1 MVYVIRS
8 SSVRLLNGK
17 INEITKDIPE
27 KKYFSLEYDDL
38 QDVIIDASYVG
49 MFSDLRVIIVRGVN
63 YFGGKAKYEDQVNSL
78 FKLINNLD
86 ESITLILVC
95 DNLLK
100 TKDSA
105 KTLLSMNVEFIDYSN
120 NTEAE
125 EEYLKNYENENELK
139 IDPKALTKLKE
150 FTCNNFDLLMN
161 ELDKLSIIT
170 KNITFKD
177 VTEYSSNYIIPKDN
191 LEELDYNDVS
201 FKFVD
206 SLINKKFKDAFAY
219 FDKVVERGDDIY
231 SLIGLINSQFSNV
244 YMVKAALSKGLSD
257 EEIMNELGYKKVG
270 RVYIMKKNGN
280 IYTLDE
286 LRDIICYLSDIDLKI
301 KLGNDPINSL
311 KEFILSL

>member
-1 MVYVIRS
+1 MIYVIRS
-8 SSVRLLNGK
+8 TSFRLLNDK

-27 KKYFSLEYDDL
+27 KKYFSLDYDDL

-49 MFSDLRVIIVRGVN
+49 MFSDDRAIIVRDVN
-63 YFGGKAKYEDQVNSL
+63 FFGGKNKYEDQVNSIL
-78 FKLINNLD
+78 KLISNLD
-86 ESITLILVC
+86 PSITLILTC
-95 DNLLK
+95 NNLLK
-100 TKDSA
+100 TKESA
-105 KTLLSMNVEFIDYSN
+105 KNLLSMNVEFIDFSN
-120 NTEAE
+120 NNEAE
-125 EEYLKNYENENELK
+125 EEYLKKYYEENNL
-139 IDPKALTKLKE
+139 IVDSKALDKLKTN
-150 FTCNNFDLLMN
+150 TCNNFDLLLN
-161 ELDKLSIIT
+161 ELDKLSLIT

-177 VTEYSSNYIIPKDN
+177 VNEYSSSYIIPKET

-206 SLINKKFKDAFAY
+206 ALINKKFKDAFAY
-219 FDKVVERGDDIY
+219 FDKVVERGDDMY

-244 YMVKAALSKGLSD
+244 YMVKDAVNRGLND

-280 IYTLDE
+280 IYNLDE

-301 KLGNDPINSL
+301 KLGADPVNSL

>member
-1 MVYVIRS
+1 MIYVIRS
-8 SSVRLLNGK
+8 TSFRLLNDK

-27 KKYFSLEYDDL
+27 KKYFSLDYDDL

-49 MFSDLRVIIVRGVN
+49 MFSDDRAIIVRDVN
-63 YFGGKAKYEDQVNSL
+63 FFGGKNKYEDQVNSIL
-78 FKLINNLD
+78 KLISNLD
-86 ESITLILVC
+86 PSITLILIC
-95 DNLLK
+95 NNLLK
-100 TKDSA
+100 TKESA
-105 KTLLSMNVEFIDYSN
+105 KNLLSMNVEFIDFSN
-120 NTEAE
+120 NNEAE
-125 EEYLKNYENENELK
+125 EEYLKKYYEENNL
-139 IDPKALTKLKE
+139 IVDSKALDKLKTN
-150 FTCNNFDLLMN
+150 TCNNFDLLLN
-161 ELDKLSIIT
+161 ELDKLSLIT

-177 VTEYSSNYIIPKDN
+177 VNEYSSSYIIPKET

-206 SLINKKFKDAFAY
+206 ALINKKFKDAFAY
-219 FDKVVERGDDIY
+219 FDKVVERGDDMY

-244 YMVKAALSKGLSD
+244 YMVKDAVNRGLND

-280 IYTLDE
+280 IYNLDE

-301 KLGNDPINSL
+301 KLGADPVNSL

>member
-1 MVYVIRS
+1 MIYVIRS
-8 SSVRLLNGK
+8 TSFRLLNDK

-27 KKYFSLEYDDL
+27 KKYFSLDYDDL

-49 MFSDLRVIIVRGVN
+49 MFSDDRAIIVRDVN
-63 YFGGKAKYEDQVNSL
+63 FFGGKNKYEDQVNSIL
-78 FKLINNLD
+78 KLISNLD
-86 ESITLILVC
+86 PSITLILIC
-95 DNLLK
+95 NNLLK
-100 TKDSA
+100 TKESA
-105 KTLLSMNVEFIDYSN
+105 KNLLSMNVEFIDFSN
-120 NTEAE
+120 NNEAE
-125 EEYLKNYENENELK
+125 EEYLKKYYEENNL
-139 IDPKALTKLKE
+139 IVDSKALDKLKAN
-150 FTCNNFDLLMN
+150 TCNNFDLLLN
-161 ELDKLSIIT
+161 ELDKLSLIT

-177 VTEYSSNYIIPKDN
+177 VNEYSSSYIIPKET

-206 SLINKKFKDAFAY
+206 ALINKKFKDAFAY
-219 FDKVVERGDDIY
+219 FDKVVERGDDMY

-244 YMVKAALSKGLSD
+244 YMVKDAVNRGLND

-280 IYTLDE
+280 IYNLDE

-301 KLGNDPINSL
+301 KLGADPVNSL